1 MSQTS
6 IDLQSEVNLA
16 VDLLHKLKHNNE
28 LNPAKADA
36 LISVLESPF
45 FNAVREV
52 YEHVYQT
59 VEVQVNDCLLIRLS

>member
-1 MSQTS
+1 MMSQPCL
-6 IDLQSEVNLA
+6 DLRQDVSVA
-16 VDLLHKLKHNNE
+16 IDLLHKLKRNNE
-28 LNPAKADA
+28 ISGQKADA

-59 VEVQVNDCLLIRLS
+59 VDIQGNEEVS